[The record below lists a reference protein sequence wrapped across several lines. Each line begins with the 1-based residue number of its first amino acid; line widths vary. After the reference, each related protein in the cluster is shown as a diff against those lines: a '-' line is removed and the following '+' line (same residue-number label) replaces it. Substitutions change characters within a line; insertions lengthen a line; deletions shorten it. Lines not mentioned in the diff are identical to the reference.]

1 MPGRKNKALAE
12 KEQQPIRSRFF
23 KPGRFPHG
31 KINYSQVWKTAL
43 LCFFLLTLEKIKGVI
58 SVHKASDQ
66 TSTEVCDRR
75 FKHFMDHWCWQVD
88 HTGLKQ
94 MFSEKMNVWDL
105 KHAGLLCQAIIA
117 CEALKSLLFFF
128 FKLVPLKRRNW
139 ILDFFFFLNRNQIWP
154 VFKVVKLLL
163 WEMKAIR
170 LECMTTICPLY
181 KTVSVN
187 QWVCVL

>member
-1 MPGRKNKALAE
+1 MPGRKNKAFAE
-12 KEQQPIRSRFF
+12 KEQQPIRSCFF

-117 CEALKSLLFFF
+117 CEALQSLFFF
-128 FKLVPLKRRNW
+128 FKTCPTEKEKLNFG
-139 ILDFFFFLNRNQIWP
+139 FFFFNWNYIWL
-154 VFKVVKLLL
+154 VFKVVKLFL
-163 WEMKAIR
+163 
-170 LECMTTICPLY
+170 
-181 KTVSVN
+181 
-187 QWVCVL
+187 